1 MVRTMSAS
9 AYWILVLGVS
19 FLFAALGVSAPVL
32 ADPRVG
38 YGKRTPDQSD
48 ASFYLSVAKPLRDQ
62 ALHTSR
68 TGSWALETD
77 TRTKLAY
84 PRIVELAHGSSNMVN
99 GALVAI
105 HGRMIRLALES
116 DRVAASNRGGG
127 AWEPGSSI
135 MQTAAKVTYL
145 SDAYLSIVEVG
156 VERTGGTAQIP
167 YARAITIDVER
178 GTILGLQACGSDRRR
193 PMFKFDNVLSVCT
206 EARLAT
212 FRDLWKAHA
221 LELVTRVQTEILST
235 DLEVC
240 RPRAL
245 AYIDYQSAFSL
256 YLTDA
261 GLAVHSV
268 QSVANS
274 DNQCVEDVRNP
285 FNPVVI
291 PYRKLKSLMQPGPLR
306 DELLR

>member
-1 MVRTMSAS
+1 MSAS
-9 AYWILVLGVS
+9 AYWVFVLGVS
-19 FLFAALGVSAPVL
+19 SLFAALGVVAPVF

-38 YGKRTPDQSD
+38 YGNRTPDQSD

-84 PRIVELAHGSSNMVN
+84 PRIVDLAHGSSNIVN

-116 DRVAASNRGGG
+116 DRIATINRGDE

-135 MQTAAKVTYL
+135 MQTAAKVTYF
-145 SDAYLSIVEVG
+145 SDTYLSIVEVG

-167 YARAITIDVER
+167 YARGVTIDVER
-178 GTILGLQACGSDRRR
+178 GTILVVEACGSDRRG
-193 PMFKFDNVLSVCT
+193 PMFKFGNVLSVCT
-206 EARLAT
+206 KARFAT

-221 LELVTRVQTEILST
+221 LELVTRVQAESLPT

-245 AYIDYQSAFSL
+245 AYIDQPEFSL

-261 GLAVHSV
+261 GLAIHSV
-268 QSVANS
+268 RSVSNGE
-274 DNQCVEDVRNP
+274 NQCVDDIHNP
-285 FNPVVI
+285 FNPVII
-291 PYRKLKSLMQPGPLR
+291 PYRKLEPLMQPGPLR
-306 DELLR
+306 DELLRQR